1 MEMGNRLFM
10 LLVLPFLLF
19 YAMPAA
25 AAEKEERTWEDEAI
39 YFIMVDRFNNMD
51 PTNDQNVNVNDPK
64 GYFGGDLKGVTA
76 KLDYIKE
83 MGFTALWVTP
93 IFKNMPGGYHGYW
106 IEEFYQVHP
115 HFGTLGDLKKLP
127 KKTHKRDMK
136 GILEFVANHGGY
148 NHPWVHD
155 PTKKKWFLPKKE
167 NFYWDDPTPLEN
179 GWVYGLPDL
188 AQENPEVQTYLID
201 AAQWW
206 IKETDIDAY
215 RLDTVRHVPKSFWQ
229 EFVKENKS
237 VKKDFFLLCEVW
249 SDDPRYIADYGK
261 NGIDGFVDYPLYG
274 AVKQS
279 LARRDAS
286 PPPLYDV
293 WEYNKTVYDRPHLL
307 ASFLDNHD
315 TVRFTKLAIDN
326 RNNPISRIK
335 LAMTYLFTAP
345 GIPIMYYG
353 TEIAMNGGQD
363 PDNRRLMDFRADP
376 EIIDYLKKIGP
387 LRQELP
393 SLRRGDFTLLYEK
406 DGMAVLKRQYQDETT
421 VIAINNTSETQHVHL
436 TNDQLPKNKEL
447 RGFLLD
453 DLVRG
458 DEDGYD
464 LVLDRETAEVYKL
477 REKTGINIPFIAA
490 IVSVYVLFLLFLYLV
505 KKRAKRIN
513 E

>member
-1 MEMGNRLFM
+1 MGNRLFM

-25 AAEKEERTWEDEAI
+25 AAEKEERTWQDEAI

-83 MGFTALWVTP
+83 MGFTAIWLTP

-106 IEEFYQVHP
+106 IEDFYEVDP
-115 HFGTLGDLKKLP
+115 HFGTLGDLKTLVKEA
-127 KKTHKRDMK
+127 HKRDMK
-136 GILEFVANHGGY
+136 VILDFVANHVGY
-148 NHPWVHD
+148 NHPWLHD
-155 PTKKKWFLPKKE
+155 PTKKDWFHPKKE
-167 NFYWDDPTPLEN
+167 IFDWNDQTQLEN

-188 AQENPEVQTYLID
+188 AQENPEVKTYLID
-201 AAQWW
+201 AAKWW
-206 IKETDIDAY
+206 IKETDIDGY

-229 EFVKENKS
+229 EFAKEVKS
-237 VKKDFFLLCEVW
+237 VKKDFFLLGEVW
-249 SDDPRYIADYGK
+249 SDDPRYIAEYGK
-261 NGIDGFVDYPLYG
+261 YGIDGFVDYPLYG

-286 PPPLYDV
+286 LRPLYDV
-293 WEYNKTVYDRPHLL
+293 WEYNKTFYDRPYLL
-307 ASFLDNHD
+307 GSFLDNHD

-458 DEDGYD
+458 DDDGYD

-505 KKRAKRIN
+505 KKRAKRIH